1 MLKRCSQANCHAPEV
16 TCAVGELDFERC
28 EHWRSSNGVSASDAS
43 ESVPEAEGIRLPWTG
58 NAFGSSDVS
67 FVAGRSSA
75 RVVAVMGAES
85 AGKTSMLAAWY
96 LLIHRGHCPGQL
108 ACAGSYTL
116 EGWENIAASLR
127 WSTPRGPAFPAH
139 TSSGSGRHPGLLH
152 LAMKPPGGA
161 RLELLFADAPGE
173 WFTRWAVNK
182 DAEDAQGAKWLSDT
196 ADVLVIVAD
205 SEALSGP
212 QRGAARSRLLELLNR
227 VGAERRGRGAALV
240 WTKCDK
246 EVPAAMSN
254 AVRAAA
260 AEGLGP
266 HEEFRVSLFPNSP
279 STDGELLGKGQGLM
293 ELFSWIAAVPGRKF
307 MYPEQDEPRLED
319 PIMMFGRAHG

>member
-1 MLKRCSQANCHAPEV
+1 MLNRCSQANCHAPEV
-16 TCAVGELDFERC
+16 TCTVGELDFERC
-28 EHWRSSNGVSASDAS
+28 EHWRSSNGVSTPDAS
-43 ESVPEAEGIRLPWTG
+43 KPVPEAEGIRLPWTG

-75 RVVAVMGAES
+75 RVVTVMGAES

-96 LLIHRGHCPGQL
+96 LLIHRGHRPGQL

-139 TSSGSGRHPGLLH
+139 TSSGTGRHPGLLH
-152 LAMKPPGGA
+152 LAMKPPGGP

-173 WFTRWAVNK
+173 WFTRWAINK
-182 DAEDAQGAKWLSDT
+182 EAADAQGAQWLSDT
-196 ADVLVIVAD
+196 ADVLLIAAD

-227 VGAERRGRGAALV
+227 VGAERRGRDAALV

-246 EVPAAMSN
+246 EVPAAIST

-260 AEGLGP
+260 AKGLGP
-266 HEEFRVSLFPNSP
+266 HEEFRVSLLPKSP
-279 STDGELLGKGQGLM
+279 STDGESLGQGQGLM
-293 ELFSWIAAVPGRKF
+293 ELFSWVAVVPGRKF
-307 MYPEQDEPRLED
+307 MYPEQGEPLLED

>member
-1 MLKRCSQANCHAPEV
+1 MHKRCSHANCHAPEV
-16 TCAVGELDFERC
+16 TCAVGELNFERC
-28 EHWRSSNGVSASDAS
+28 KHWCTSNGEDAPDAS
-43 ESVPEAEGIRLPWTG
+43 KPVTEAAGIRLPWTG

-96 LLIHRGHCPGQL
+96 LLIHRGHRPGSL
-108 ACAGSYTL
+108 AFAGSYTL
-116 EGWENIAASLR
+116 EGWENIAASFR
-127 WSTPRGPAFPAH
+127 WSSPRGPAFPAH
-139 TSSGSGRHPGLLH
+139 TSSGTGRHPGMLH

-161 RLELLFADAPGE
+161 RQELLFADAPGE
-173 WFTRWAVNK
+173 WFTRWATNK
-182 DAEDAQGAKWLSDT
+182 EAADAQGAQWLSDA
-196 ADVLVIVAD
+196 ADVLLVIAD
-205 SEALSGP
+205 SEALSSP

-227 VGAERRGRGAALV
+227 VGAERRGREAALV

-246 EVPAAMSN
+246 KVPAAIAS

-260 AEGLGP
+260 VEGLGP
-266 HEEFRVSLFPNSP
+266 HEEFRVSVRPKSP
-279 STDGELLGKGQGLM
+279 AKEGESPGLGQGLL
-293 ELFSWIAAVPGRKF
+293 ELFSWVAKVSGQKF
-307 MYPEQDEPRLED
+307 AYAEQSEPLLED